1 MMALLF
7 LFIGEHHSLRR
18 KITKRNE
25 LLKRATQ
32 IDPIN
37 TTQSDNNN
45 NNSNSTSS
53 SSSSSG
59 SGGGGGSG
67 NKQQI
72 WVKSK
77 GLLCDDVSASAK
89 ELEGG
94 QEGGK
99 EARQEASFV

>member
-1 MMALLF
+1 M
-7 LFIGEHHSLRR
+7 
-18 KITKRNE
+18 
-25 LLKRATQ
+25 LKRATQ

-59 SGGGGGSG
+59 SGGGSG